1 MKKFGIWQ
9 VILIIFCTSIITYTI
24 TILKVNKDIY
34 ENDGYLPQLSDVF
47 EKEDSNDENTFEKLS
62 KVKAVLEKKYL
73 RDFDDKTL
81 VDGAINGMLE
91 ALDDPYTTY
100 FNEEDA
106 EQFLIE
112 TEGEYEGVGIYVS
125 YDTNKKLVIVLTP
138 IEGSPAA
145 EAGLLPGDYIEFV
158 DDKEV
163 TSSTLEE
170 VSDMLKGKANTKVK
184 IGIVRYDE
192 EGKITRLEKTLTRR
206 KINID
211 PVVEKVYENNIGYIK
226 LTSFDETTYDEFYD
240 AYKDLI
246 KKKNVEGLII
256 DLRNN
261 PGGLLDVATGI
272 ADLLVP
278 KGKIVYTV
286 DKQGKQ
292 EIIYSNNKKIE
303 IPLVVIINE
312 GSASASEV
320 LTGAIKDYGVGKI
333 VGVNSY
339 GKGVV
344 QTLLGLKD
352 GTYIKVTTNEYFSP
366 NGNKIDGEGV
376 SPDVEVKLPEGI
388 DSYYNLEFDDDT
400 QLQKAIEE
408 LKKMM

>member
-1 MKKFGIWQ
+1 MKKFSIWQ
-9 VILIIFCTSIITYTI
+9 VILTIFCTVIITYTI
-24 TILKVNKDIY
+24 TVIKIKNEEYSSLNLNDIFSEEY
-34 ENDGYLPQLSDVF
+34 SYDTE
-47 EKEDSNDENTFEKLS
+47 TFEKLS
-62 KVKAVLEKKYL
+62 KVKTILEKKYL
-73 RDFDDKTL
+73 REFDDKTL

-125 YDTNKKLVIVLTP
+125 YDTSKKLVIVLTP

-158 DDKEV
+158 DDKDV
-163 TSSTLEE
+163 TSLNLEE
-170 VSDMLKGKANTKVK
+170 VSDMLKGKANTEVK
-184 IGIVRYDE
+184 IGIVRYDD

-226 LTSFDETTYDEFYD
+226 LTSFDETTYDEFYNV
-240 AYKDLI
+240 YKDLTA
-246 KKKNVEGLII
+246 KKKVDGLII

-320 LTGAIKDYGVGKI
+320 LAGAIKDYGVGKI

-376 SPDVEVKLPEGI
+376 TPDIEVELPEEI
-388 DSYYNLEFDDDT
+388 DSYYNLEFEDDT
-400 QLQKAIEE
+400 QLQRAIEE

>member
-1 MKKFGIWQ
+1 MKKFGIVELILIVLCT
-9 VILIIFCTSIITYTI
+9 VILTYTA
-24 TILKVNKDIY
+24 TSVKFKY
-34 ENDGYLPQLSDVF
+34 EVYA
-47 EKEDSNDENTFEKLS
+47 KEDYEYDTETFEKLS
-62 KVKAVLEKKYL
+62 YVKSVLEKKYL
-73 RDFDDKTL
+73 REIDDDKL
-81 VDGAINGMLE
+81 VEGAINGMLE
-91 ALDDPYTTY
+91 SLEDPYTTY

-125 YDTNKKLVIVLTP
+125 YDTVKKLVIVLTP

-158 DDKEV
+158 NDIDV

-170 VSDMLKGKANTKVK
+170 VSDMLKGEAGSTVK
-184 IGIVRYDE
+184 IGIVRYD
-192 EGKITRLEKTLTRR
+192 KDKNVTRFEKALTRR

-226 LTSFDETTYDEFYD
+226 LTSFDETTYKEFNT
-240 AYKDLI
+240 AYKDLTKN
-246 KKKNVEGLII
+246 KKIEGLII

-261 PGGLLDVATGI
+261 PGGLLDVATNI
-272 ADLLVP
+272 ADILVP

-286 DKQGKQ
+286 NKAGLK
-292 EIIYSNNKKIE
+292 ETIYSNPNKID
-303 IPLVVIINE
+303 IPLVVLINE

-320 LTGAIKDYGVGKI
+320 LAGAVKDYGVGKI
-333 VGVNSY
+333 VGVKSY

-344 QTLLGLKD
+344 QTLSSLKD
-352 GTYIKVTTNEYFSP
+352 GTFIKVTTNEYFSP

-376 SPDVEVKLPEGI
+376 APDVEVELPEDV
-388 DSYYNLEFDDDT
+388 DSYYNLEFEKDT
-400 QLQKAIEE
+400 QLQTAIEE